1 MNPSTRNHRS
11 PDHILLRVLDL
22 ACAIQQIPAPTFHER
37 QRAEWIRQ
45 QFEAGG
51 LADVEIDDTGN
62 VYARI
67 PGRGDARPLVISA
80 HLDTVFPLDT
90 DLHLIR
96 SAEHIA
102 GPGIGDNSVGL
113 AGLMSLAWLL
123 HARPAHPRGDIWL
136 VANVGE
142 EGLGDLKGMQAVV
155 DRFGDRPIGYLVL
168 EGMGLG
174 EVFHRGLGVQRYRIT
189 VRTNGGHSWLD
200 YGRPSAIHEL
210 ACLINHLTSLPIPK
224 EPRSTMNVGMISG
237 GTSINTIASRASL
250 ELDLRSISVAT
261 LTTMSDEVI
270 CAVKAANRPGIR
282 CQVEVIGQ
290 RPAGEIPLRHPLV
303 QLADR
308 SLRRIGFSPV
318 FGVGSTDANIPL
330 SRGYPAICIGLT
342 TGTGAHTTDEFIRT
356 PPLAKGLEHLYH
368 IVTHVWDE
376 V

>member
-1 MNPSTRNHRS
+1 
-11 PDHILLRVLDL
+11 
-22 ACAIQQIPAPTFHER
+22 
-37 QRAEWIRQ
+37 
-45 QFEAGG
+45 
-51 LADVEIDDTGN
+51 
-62 VYARI
+62 
-67 PGRGDARPLVISA
+67 
-80 HLDTVFPLDT
+80 
-90 DLHLIR
+90 
-96 SAEHIA
+96 
-102 GPGIGDNSVGL
+102 
-113 AGLMSLAWLL
+113 
-123 HARPAHPRGDIWL
+123 
-136 VANVGE
+136 
-142 EGLGDLKGMQAVV
+142 
-155 DRFGDRPIGYLVL
+155 
-168 EGMGLG
+168 
-174 EVFHRGLGVQRYRIT
+174 
-189 VRTNGGHSWLD
+189 
-200 YGRPSAIHEL
+200 
-210 ACLINHLTSLPIPK
+210 
-224 EPRSTMNVGMISG
+224 MISG

-308 SLRRIGFSPV
+308 SLRKIGFSPV